1 MLSVQGE
8 CSEEHVCLPLFA
20 FACKEDADRLE
31 AIADEVLG
39 TEEEGPPP
47 RWDFLQPPLAPSI
60 KSLLSHTGSKVCM
73 RCCGLL

>member
-1 MLSVQGE
+1 MAEALCIGRDALDVLSVQGE

-20 FACKEDADRLE
+20 FASKEDADRLE

-47 RWDFLQPPLAPSI
+47 R
-60 KSLLSHTGSKVCM
+60 
-73 RCCGLL
+73 

>member
-20 FACKEDADRLE
+20 FASKKDADKLE

-47 RWDFLQPPLAPSI
+47 RWDPLC
-60 KSLLSHTGSKVCM
+60 LLW
-73 RCCGLL
+73 L